1 MVSIWLVV
9 SQIGSVLAVGPR
21 CRWPVAEGLGGV
33 SPLFFWVFASAVLE
47 GASPTLKTGNGESR
61 SWVQIPPHPFFNAE
75 KRLGYAVQAVQI
87 AGGCRGLRS
96 ASFVRP
102 ALVSSGS
109 RGPKGRVGQGC
120 FIRNREG
127 LPWSRLD
134 QDFQGRPRFPGV
146 AIRSAAASRSSN
158 CPLILI
164 RISPSG
170 QSETAR
176 ASQST

>member
-1 MVSIWLVV
+1 MLDCVFGRCVGRLGRLLLGAA
-9 SQIGSVLAVGPR
+9 GSRLPLG
-21 CRWPVAEGLGGV
+21 WVAERLNAPV
-33 SPLFFWVFASAVLE
+33 
-47 GASPTLKTGNGESR
+47 LKTGNGESR

-134 QDFQGRPRFPGV
+134 QDFRGRPRFPGV

-176 ASQST
+176 ASQSR